1 MTVTV
6 ALGDT
11 AAQSLTDAMTGQNPM
26 QLREHCDALLV
37 NAQSETDAFVQN
49 LITQVEDGSSCRIA
63 LALPEGSAL
72 PQGRSCYLG

>member
-1 MTVTV
+1 
-6 ALGDT
+6 
-11 AAQSLTDAMTGQNPM
+11 M
-26 QLREHCDALLV
+26 QLRKYCDALLV